1 MKASTEVAVA
11 IDTTREMLQQVIIS
25 LDSLSARVD
34 EMAADIA
41 RIKDVQNELRGGLAL
56 YERVK
61 KFKEENFGVELKPSA
76 AEGIDWD
83 NVKAYCSN
91 CTKMVSIVEP
101 TSTLKDE
108 RIMVRAKCKICGAGV
123 SRTLSQV

>member
-1 MKASTEVAVA
+1 MKASTDVAVA
-11 IDTTREMLQQVIIS
+11 IDATREMLQQVIIS
-25 LDSLSARVD
+25 LDSLSERVD
-34 EMAADIA
+34 EIAADIA

-61 KFKEENFGVELKPSA
+61 KFKEEHFGVELKPST
-76 AEGIDWD
+76 AEEIDWG
-83 NVKAYCSN
+83 NVRAYCSN

-108 RIMVRAKCKICGAGV
+108 RIIVRAKCKTCGASV
-123 SRTLSQV
+123 SRTLSQL